1 MAKAKDPLAPHPTP
15 APGRRDSVDIV
26 DAIVTAALELGDPD
40 ASVNAIAARA
50 GVGVASLYRYFPS
63 KGAVYAEVSRKLQRD
78 FLVRLRAALYAPASS
93 LEATVTACCRIAV
106 EAPGASPQL
115 RRSLNLSLPHS
126 WVQESANA
134 IFTATVTEL
143 TRWLESR
150 LAPAPKDLRDRVF
163 VAFAAGRGLVMM
175 SRLLPDLAPSDEVLV
190 AQMAR
195 GAMTYLQPLEL
206 LPQTV

>member
-1 MAKAKDPLAPHPTP
+1 MARAKDPLAPQPGPT
-15 APGRRDSVDIV
+15 PGRRDSADIV
-26 DAIVTAALELGDPD
+26 DAIVGAALDLGDPD

-63 KGAVYAEVSRKLQRD
+63 KGAIYAEVSRRLQRD
-78 FLVRLRAALYAPASS
+78 FLTRLRAALDAPSAS
-93 LEATVTACCRIAV
+93 LEATVMACCRIAV
-106 EAPGASPQL
+106 EAPGASPKL

-134 IFTATVTEL
+134 IFSATVTEL
-143 TRWLESR
+143 TRWLEAR
-150 LAPAPKDLRDRVF
+150 ITPPPPDLRDRVF

-175 SRLLPDLAPSDEVLV
+175 SRLLPELAPADEVLV

-195 GAMTYLQPLEL
+195 GAMTYLQPFEP